1 MASFAVTPR
10 PMRDLWNARRRDG
23 IVQENRGSGTML
35 RVLVFLVSAAL
46 ATLAATAFA
55 HSQDAVES
63 FFRGKSVN
71 IYVGSSAGGGYDTYA
86 RLLARH
92 FGKHIPGQ
100 PTIVVQNMPGAG
112 SNKAASFLY
121 NVAPKDGTAIGAI
134 FPGAVLQPLLTDTA
148 VQHEPNKFIYLGSA
162 NSDVYHCFAR
172 ADSPAKSF
180 RDVLQRE
187 VILGASNE
195 GGTTRDLPAMMNN
208 LAGAKFRIVT
218 GYAGSKEIG
227 LAVERNEVHGAC
239 GIGWTGFTTL
249 YPHWFDKKLVT
260 MLLQLSVKGHAEL
273 DAMKVPLATEFARTS
288 EERQAMELVLSQGVF
303 GRPFVLPPG
312 LPPERAEALRKAF
325 VAAMTDSALVAD
337 AKRANLDIEPISGT
351 ELQTLIASLYALPA
365 TTVEK
370 AKKAMIYKAPQ

>member
-1 MASFAVTPR
+1 MRFRSGVGAV
-10 PMRDLWNARRRDG
+10 
-23 IVQENRGSGTML
+23 
-35 RVLVFLVSAAL
+35 AAL
-46 ATLAATAFA
+46 MAATLFA
-55 HSQDAVES
+55 QAQEPAE
-63 FFRGKSVN
+63 FFRGKSIN

-112 SNKAASFLY
+112 SNKAAGY
-121 NVAPKDGTAIGAI
+121 IYAVAPKDGTAIGAI
-134 FPGAVLQPLLTDTA
+134 FPGAILQPLLGDA
-148 VQHEPNKFIYLGSA
+148 AAQHEPNKFIYLGSA

-172 ADSPAKSF
+172 SDAPAKTF
-180 RDVLQRE
+180 RDALKTE
-187 VILGASNE
+187 IILGASNE

-249 YPHWFDKKLVT
+249 YASWFEKKLVNMT
-260 MLLQLSVKGHAEL
+260 LQLAVKGHPEL
-273 DAMKVPLATEFARTS
+273 NKMGVPLALEFARGP
-288 EERQAMELVLSQGVF
+288 EERQAMELVLSQGLF

-312 LPPERAEALRKAF
+312 VPDARAEALRKAF
-325 VAAMTDSALVAD
+325 DAAMADPALLSD
-337 AKRANLDIEPISGT
+337 AKKANLDLDAIGGRD
-351 ELQTLIASLYALPA
+351 LQQIVANLDALPQN
-365 TTVEK
+365 VIER
-370 AKKAMIYKAPQ
+370 AKQSLIHKPAR